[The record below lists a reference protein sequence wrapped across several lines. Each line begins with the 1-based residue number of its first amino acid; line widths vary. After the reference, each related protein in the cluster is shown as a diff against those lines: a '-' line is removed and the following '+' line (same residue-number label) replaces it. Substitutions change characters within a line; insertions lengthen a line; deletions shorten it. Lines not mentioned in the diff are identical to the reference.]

1 MGNPATDFTY
11 TLPSGK
17 KGRLSGINADYTILF
32 FNNPDCNAC
41 RAIKVEVEASEL
53 VKSLLNVKVQDN
65 RKKLVFLSVFPDP
78 ELEVWR
84 RMLPE
89 QPKEWMCT
97 YDDGQVIT
105 KERLYDLRAISTFYL
120 LDREKRV
127 LLKDAPFRIIEAY
140 LGEREREGL

>member
-1 MGNPATDFTY
+1 M
-11 TLPSGK
+11 
-17 KGRLSGINADYTILF
+17 
-32 FNNPDCNAC
+32 
-41 RAIKVEVEASEL
+41 
-53 VKSLLNVKVQDN
+53 VKSWLNVKVQDN

-105 KERLYDLRAISTFYL
+105 KERLYDLRAIPTFYL
-120 LDREKRV
+120 LDREKQGFVERCSFPV
-127 LLKDAPFRIIEAY
+127 IEAY
-140 LGEREREGL
+140 LGEREGL